1 MKTKEENKAEKE
13 EKTDQIPLEAS
24 EGSNSTV
31 TEFVETLGE
40 HLDAWYIKILE
51 PNTKCFNFFW

>member
-24 EGSNSTV
+24 EGSISTV

-40 HLDAWYIKILE
+40 HLDA
-51 PNTKCFNFFW
+51 